1 MTDKIY
7 SYLSLKGLPF
17 ATKGSQIVTRCV
29 FSGCDEKTRHAGH
42 LYIDLATGVYFCH
55 KCEAKGNMVTFAR
68 YFEDDPAEH
77 GFKDD
82 FVHVGRV
89 TLGKAK
95 EIEATLSNEQVEAWH
110 RALPEN
116 IRKWLHEE
124 RLISEITLIESKIGW
139 DGTRVVIPIPS
150 PEGLWIFPKFRQAPG
165 NEDTG
170 PKYQYPPGSNAALY
184 GSHLLSE
191 KSEVYICE
199 GELDALVLRSKGLVA
214 VSSTGGAKTFIKEW
228 SSFFVNIPRV
238 YVVFDLDDAGRKG
251 ALAIGKLIPH
261 SRIVMLPEELGE
273 HGDVTDF
280 FKAGKDMEE
289 FMLLVQQA
297 RTAKE
302 IEEMG
307 QRYTPQP
314 PPNSPTDIVKWRR
327 VVGRLFPECVA
338 AAEVGV
344 AVLLQLL
351 INDVRNP
358 FGLVYVDVPSAG
370 KTITLNFFSEL
381 GELVYL
387 TDHFTPA
394 SLVSHASNRKQEDL
408 EKIDLLP
415 RIRHRMLIV
424 RDLAPLFAERQENRL
439 KSLGVLTRVFDGEG
453 YESDSGVHGKRG
465 YKGDYTFMFLAGSTP
480 IAPSVWKD
488 MGTLGNR
495 LFFLNM
501 NAPDKSE
508 EELADL
514 LIQDDFKH
522 KEQECRNVTRDLI
535 LSLWS
540 RHKNGVVWNKKNDD
554 PSIRRIITKC
564 ARLLAHLRALVS
576 VWSDEEDGKQQHAN
590 VSIEKPTRIN
600 QLLYNLARAHA
611 VACGRTTLTQEDL
624 WPCIEV
630 ALNSAPINRIRLLN
644 VLIEHEG
651 TVNTGIVENAINCS
665 NPTAL
670 RAIETL
676 KILRIVDVHEIP
688 DGVGRPEKIV
698 TVTEPFSWFCQEEC
712 KELRELRNKSLS
724 ALL

>member
-1 MTDKIY
+1 
-7 SYLSLKGLPF
+7 
-17 ATKGSQIVTRCV
+17 
-29 FSGCDEKTRHAGH
+29 
-42 LYIDLATGVYFCH
+42 
-55 KCEAKGNMVTFAR
+55 
-68 YFEDDPAEH
+68 
-77 GFKDD
+77 
-82 FVHVGRV
+82 
-89 TLGKAK
+89 
-95 EIEATLSNEQVEAWH
+95 
-110 RALPEN
+110 
-116 IRKWLHEE
+116 
-124 RLISEITLIESKIGW
+124 
-139 DGTRVVIPIPS
+139 
-150 PEGLWIFPKFRQAPG
+150 
-165 NEDTG
+165 
-170 PKYQYPPGSNAALY
+170 
-184 GSHLLSE
+184 
-191 KSEVYICE
+191 
-199 GELDALVLRSKGLVA
+199 
-214 VSSTGGAKTFIKEW
+214 
-228 SSFFVNIPRV
+228 
-238 YVVFDLDDAGRKG
+238 
-251 ALAIGKLIPH
+251 
-261 SRIVMLPEELGE
+261 
-273 HGDVTDF
+273 
-280 FKAGKDMEE
+280 
-289 FMLLVQQA
+289 
-297 RTAKE
+297 
-302 IEEMG
+302 
-307 QRYTPQP
+307 
-314 PPNSPTDIVKWRR
+314 
-327 VVGRLFPECVA
+327 
-338 AAEVGV
+338 
-344 AVLLQLL
+344 
-351 INDVRNP
+351 
-358 FGLVYVDVPSAG
+358 
-370 KTITLNFFSEL
+370 
-381 GELVYL
+381 
-387 TDHFTPA
+387 
-394 SLVSHASNRKQEDL
+394 
-408 EKIDLLP
+408 
-415 RIRHRMLIV
+415 
-424 RDLAPLFAERQENRL
+424 
-439 KSLGVLTRVFDGEG
+439 
-453 YESDSGVHGKRG
+453 
-465 YKGDYTFMFLAGSTP
+465 MFLAGSTP